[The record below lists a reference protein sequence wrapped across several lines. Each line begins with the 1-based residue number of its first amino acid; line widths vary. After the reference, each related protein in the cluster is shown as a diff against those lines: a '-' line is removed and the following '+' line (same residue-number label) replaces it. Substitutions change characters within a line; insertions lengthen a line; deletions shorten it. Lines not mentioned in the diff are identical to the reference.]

1 MYALLNIEMALER
14 HGLGSF
20 KSIHFCYNVGY
31 IFIFFFHNRECS
43 FMRRVYFFSQTK
55 EPVMYH
61 TDEVPFDPNEI
72 QPNDSEVVCLIKE
85 LIET

>member
-1 MYALLNIEMALER
+1 MDWEVLNP
-14 HGLGSF
+14 
-20 KSIHFCYNVGY
+20 SIFATMLD
-31 IFIFFFHNRECS
+31 ISLFFFHNRECS